1 MTYWC
6 VTICAFTDW
15 GSREE
20 RGICSAMNQSG
31 PKMKAATQ
39 PATLFLLSESNGCVE
54 EGARAYSEIG
64 SRTVITNLGMGG
76 RIEVIFATQS
86 FRWPLGLYQ

>member
-1 MTYWC
+1 MTYWYA
-6 VTICAFTDW
+6 TICAFTDW
-15 GSREE
+15 GSGEE

-31 PKMKAATQ
+31 PEMKGATQ

-76 RIEVIFATQS
+76 RIEVIFATQI
-86 FRWPLGLYQ
+86 FCWALGLYQ